1 MMNHTLVVYLSL
13 ALTIQPMLA
22 QSGGQTPGGQSPSQ
36 TPSEMPVV
44 SVPAS
49 ANRWQGVIRP
59 YTAKDV
65 SPANFENAPRIRELM
80 RAGNLYL
87 SLADAIALAIQNNLD
102 LELER
107 FAIPLAS
114 TETLLTKGG
123 GLPRGILY
131 NIAQAPAG
139 VGGPL
144 SPLIT
149 QAATQSAPGATVASN
164 ALELG
169 VLQEPLVNLS
179 ILGATPYSNGSPIPA
194 FDPLLF
200 ANYNWMHQTT
210 PQPNPGAALNGDL
223 VGDIQ
228 TGNAGYQQGFSTGTQ
243 VSASYN
249 NTQQSFN
256 SLFNALNPYITS
268 DLGLTVTQPLLR
280 GFGRELNRRFI
291 RIAANEEK
299 ITNLLF
305 RQQLIEIVYGVARLY
320 TDLVALNEDV
330 KVKQD
335 TLAFAQ
341 KLYDDTKAQVEEGTQ
356 APLELTRAQAQ
367 VSATRQELIGA
378 QGLAEEQEAIM
389 KNVLTKRGNED
400 ADVRNA
406 RIIPTD
412 TLTLPE
418 AEETRPI
425 EELLAEAYRSRPDL
439 SQAGLQV
446 TNSEIS
452 LEGSRN
458 NLRPELDL
466 VGTAQNNAL
475 AGGLNPLAN
484 NIANPQF
491 VGGYGTA
498 LDQIFTRKN
507 PTYGIGIQLTLP
519 LRNRVAQADMVRD
532 QLQLRQAQVRERQL
546 RNQVQ
551 LEVEDA
557 LIAMRR
563 ARAAHDAA
571 VETLTL
577 QEQSLALEQIRFN
590 EGVSTSFFVIQ
601 YESFVAQARST
612 ELVAKSSYFKARA
625 ALERA
630 VGSILDD
637 NHVSFDAALNGRP

>member
-1 MMNHTLVVYLSL
+1 MINRTLVVCLSF
-13 ALTIQPMLA
+13 AITIQPMPA
-22 QSGGQTPGGQSPSQ
+22 QSGGQTSAQSGGKIQS
-36 TPSEMPVV
+36 ELPVV
-44 SVPAS
+44 SVPPS
-49 ANRWQGVIRP
+49 ADRWHGLLRP
-59 YTAKDV
+59 YTPRDV
-65 SPANFENAPRIRELM
+65 SPVNFENSPRIRELM

-102 LELER
+102 IELER
-107 FAIPLAS
+107 FAIPMAS
-114 TETLLTKGG
+114 TEVLLAQGG

-149 QAATQSAPGATVASN
+149 QAATQSTPGTTVASN

-169 VLQEPLVNLS
+169 VLEEPQVNLS
-179 ILGATPYSNGSPIPA
+179 ILGTTPYSNGSPIPA
-194 FDPLLF
+194 FDPVLF

-210 PQPNPGAALNGDL
+210 PESVSTSAVNGDL

-249 NTQQSFN
+249 NTQQSYN
-256 SLFNALNPYITS
+256 SLFNAYNPYITS
-268 DLGLTVTQPLLR
+268 DLGVTVTQPLLR
-280 GFGRELNRRFI
+280 GFGREINRRFI
-291 RIAANEEK
+291 RIGANEEK
-299 ITNLLF
+299 IANLLF
-305 RQQLIEIVYGVARLY
+305 RQQLVEIVYGVARLY
-320 TDLVALNEDV
+320 TDLVALTEDA
-330 KVKQD
+330 KVKED

-367 VSATRQELIGA
+367 VSATRQDLIGSR
-378 QGLAEEQEAIM
+378 GLLDEQEAIM

-400 ADVRNA
+400 AEVRNA
-406 RIIPTD
+406 HIIPTD

-418 AEETRPI
+418 ADETRPI

-439 SQAGLQV
+439 NQAGLQV
-446 TNSEIS
+446 KNSEIS
-452 LEGSRN
+452 MEGSRN

-475 AGGLNPLAN
+475 AGGLNPLVNSLAYPEF
-484 NIANPQF
+484 I
-491 VGGYGTA
+491 GGYGTA
-498 LDQIFTRKN
+498 LDQIFSRKN

-532 QLQLRQAQVRERQL
+532 ELQVRQAQVRERQL

-563 ARAAHDAA
+563 ARAAYDAA
-571 VETLTL
+571 VETLSL

-612 ELVAKSSYFKARA
+612 EVVAKSSYFKARA

-630 VGSILDD
+630 IGSILDD
-637 NHVSFDAALNGRP
+637 NRVSFEGALTGRL